1 VKNLDNEVWE
11 FLQDD
16 RFMKWIHSP
25 DEGVIAYWEAWMEEH
40 PDRTTTLFKARE
52 IARDLAYIE
61 RPAGAEQ
68 VSKDIWNG
76 VLSQLKER
84 APAPSVPLNEP
95 RSEALVLL
103 LEEKNLHTGHN
114 RKAWYWIAA
123 CLAALLLAGG
133 GLSWYRSASHVVPQ
147 RPQVANLLGKEGLQR
162 ANHTTGNQEVYLVDG
177 SRIVLQ
183 PGSSIRHAAFLRK
196 DKREIYLEGNAFFDV
211 AKDARRPF
219 YVYTKDLVVRV
230 LGTSFNVTT
239 DQRNGDVTVLVQTG
253 KVAVSKMISTQQEL
267 VLEPNQQV
275 LYRAG
280 KGDLAQFAAIKQGM
294 GPLPVPV
301 APAILFNFEEMPV
314 TEIFKILE
322 KAYGIPLF
330 YEEKTFSAC
339 VVTTSLT
346 NETFE
351 EKLKIICEAIG
362 ATYRIN
368 DNGVSIEGKPCTK

>member
-1 VKNLDNEVWE
+1 MKNLDIEVWE

-16 RFMKWIHSP
+16 RFMKWVHFP
-25 DEGVIAYWEAWMEEH
+25 DEGVIAYWEGWMEQY
-40 PDRTTTLFKARE
+40 PDRITTLFKARE

-68 VSKDIWNG
+68 LSKDIWNG
-76 VLSQLKER
+76 VLSKLEEQPP
-84 APAPSVPLNEP
+84 APAAPMNDIH
-95 RSEALVLL
+95 SETLVVS
-103 LEEKNLHTGHN
+103 LEENSLRDSRN
-114 RKAWYWIAA
+114 RKSWYWIAA
-123 CLAALLLAGG
+123 CLAGLLLVGA
-133 GLSWYRSASHVVPQ
+133 GLSWYRSASHIAPQ
-147 RPQVANLLGKEGLQR
+147 RPQVANLLGKEGLQQVNR
-162 ANHTTGNQEVYLVDG
+162 TAGNQEVYLVDG

-183 PGSSIRHAAFLRK
+183 PGSSIRHAAFLQK

-211 AKDARRPF
+211 AKDASRPF

-253 KVAVSKMISTQQEL
+253 KVAVSKNISAQQEL

-275 LYRAG
+275 LYKAG

-294 GPLPVPV
+294 EPSPIPV
-301 APAILFNFEEMPV
+301 APAIPFNFEETPV
-314 TEIFKILE
+314 TEIFKTLE

-330 YEEKTFSAC
+330 YEAKTFSAC

-351 EKLKIICEAIG
+351 EKLKIICEAIS

-368 DNGVSIEGKPCTK
+368 DNGVYIEGKPCTK